1 MKRLLT
7 ILLLTLVFFP
17 TGGQNYTV
25 RGPLGRLSTSLSLP
39 SGFDPQTDSCNLMI
53 LCHGFWANKY
63 FAPIPHL
70 AQFFLNKGYAV
81 LRFDFGG
88 NGFSEGASTDMTVE
102 TEIADARAIYDYA
115 RSLPYVTGVSIMG
128 HSQGGLV
135 AGLLAGRLEKEGRAP
150 DSVFLLAPAAVI
162 PDYAI
167 QGKFFGITCD
177 PVNPPES
184 VNIYGYRIGR
194 EYIRVA
200 QGLRVYEETS
210 AYKGPMFIIQG
221 TADNVVPI
229 EYGQRYYEAM
239 PGSTFYPIPGESHF
253 FLFTYNLDRILNK
266 CLVN

>member
-7 ILLLTLVFFP
+7 VLILLLAFSQARGLDNTL
-17 TGGQNYTV
+17 
-25 RGPLGRLSTSLSLP
+25 RGPLGRLNTTVSLP
-39 SGFDPQTDSCNLMI
+39 AGFNAKTDSCRLII
-53 LCHGFWANKY
+53 LCHGFWANQY

-88 NGFSEGASTDMTVE
+88 CGFSEGASTAMTVE
-102 TEIADARAIYDYA
+102 TQIADARAVYEYA
-115 RSLPYVTGVSIMG
+115 RSLPYVTSVSLMG

-135 AGLLAGRLEKEGRAP
+135 AGILSGRLEAEGRAP
-150 DSVFLLAPAAVI
+150 DSLFLLAPAAVI
-162 PDYAI
+162 RDYAI
-167 QGKFFGITCD
+167 QGRFFGITCD
-177 PVNPPES
+177 PVNLPES

-200 QGLRVYEETS
+200 QGLQVYEETS
-210 AYKGPMFIIQG
+210 AYKGPAFIIQG

-229 EYGQRYYEAM
+229 EYGQRYHDAM

-266 CLVN
+266 CLGN